1 MSKQDLLN
9 EILSE
14 MHTEC
19 KRLIE
24 HLASSEDVSIE
35 RIEASFRQMMLRIG
49 GKFIELYIRRSDL
62 GYDGKRTECSCGKMA
77 EFEGYR
83 SRQIQTV
90 IGTAR
95 IERAYYHCPSCRSG
109 FAPLDQELGL
119 SRRSLS
125 RALERAIC
133 RLAAVESFEHTV
145 EDLYDVGGVSVS
157 AKEAQLVSESIG
169 AAIALQDT
177 AEVEAVWAEEMR
189 IEAEDRPDVLCVEVD
204 GKIVPTREGGRELKV
219 AAVSELVPSTKAES
233 QRLEVG
239 KTTYLGRFDC
249 AQDFGRHVWVE
260 AARRGVEDA
269 KVVIGLGDGAPW
281 IWNLMGEQFPNAVQI
296 LDFYHASEHL
306 WKLGNALYGEGTERT
321 KRFASYKQ
329 DQVKAGEV
337 NKVIAALKRLKVADR
352 DKQNKIRLEI
362 GYLQENKDRMQYP
375 IYRER
380 GYHIG
385 SGVVESA
392 CKQFGAR
399 LDQAGMRWI
408 EPGAGAIA
416 ALRAL
421 KLSGR
426 WDTYWK
432 PARPPLY
439 A

>member
-1 MSKQDLLN
+1 MSKERLLN

-14 MHTEC
+14 MNAEC

-24 HLASSEDVSIE
+24 HLASSEEVSIE
-35 RIEASFRQMMLRIG
+35 RIESSFRQMMLRIG
-49 GKFIELYIRRSDL
+49 GKFIELYVGRSDL

-83 SRQIQTV
+83 SRVVQTM

-109 FAPLDQELGL
+109 FAPLDQELDL

-125 RALERAIC
+125 RALERAVC
-133 RLAAVESFEHTV
+133 RLAVVESFEQTV

-169 AAIALQDT
+169 AAIAVQGA

-189 IEAEDRPDVLCVEVD
+189 IEAEERPEVLCVEVD

-219 AAVSELVPSTKAES
+219 AAVSELVAGARANQ

-296 LDFYHASEHL
+296 LDFYHASGHL
-306 WKLGNALYGEGTERT
+306 WELGNALYGEGTERA
-321 KRFASYKQ
+321 KRFASCKQ
-329 DQVKAGEV
+329 DQLKAGEV
-337 NKVIAALKRLKVADR
+337 SKVIAALKRLKVADR
-352 DKQNKIRLEI
+352 DKQDKIRLEI

-375 IYRER
+375 TYRER